1 MSSPFVSAIQG
12 NGHASGT
19 RPKRS
24 VMTSRLPVTMPIAA
38 PAEDRLSTLLER
50 FPLRAGVFHTG
61 LACGSFDFDPDVKP
75 GHFHLV
81 RSGRALLIDADERTQ
96 PIEEPSVVFF
106 PDARSHRLLADCD
119 LELVCATVRFG
130 IAGASPVVGAL
141 PAWVIVTLREA
152 PLLAALSELISA
164 EVYSDRPGRQ
174 AALNRLCELA
184 VVTVLR
190 FCLDTGLASGSA
202 FAGLADLR
210 LAKALEAMHGQPERE
225 WTLEALARLVGMSR
239 ARFASRFREV
249 VQATPGEHLAACR
262 MVKAQQLLRQG
273 GRLKWVA
280 EAVGYASAS
289 AFTRAFT
296 RVVGIG
302 PAQWASAAGQA
313 QGRGEGAKI

>member
-1 MSSPFVSAIQG
+1 MSNPFVSASLG
-12 NGHASGT
+12 NGHAPGT
-19 RPKRS
+19 RPERS
-24 VMTSRLPVTMPIAA
+24 VMGSRLPVALPVAS
-38 PAEDRLSTLLER
+38 AEDRLSTLLER
-50 FPLRAGVFHTG
+50 FPLRASVFHTG
-61 LACGSFDFDPDVKP
+61 LACGSLDFDPDSKP

-81 RSGRALLIDADERTQ
+81 RSGGALLIDAGERPQ
-96 PIEEPSVVFF
+96 SIDEPSVVFF
-106 PDARSHRLLADCD
+106 PDARSHRLVTDSD
-119 LELVCATVRFG
+119 VELVCATARFG

-141 PAWVIVTLREA
+141 PSRVIVPLREA
-152 PLLAALSELISA
+152 PLLAALSELTSV
-164 EVYSDRPGRQ
+164 EMQSDLPGRQ

-190 FCLDTGLASGSA
+190 VCLDTGLASGGA
-202 FAGLADLR
+202 LAGLADVR
-210 LAKALEAMHGQPERE
+210 LAKALEAMHREPERG
-225 WTLEALARLVGMSR
+225 WPLEALACLAGMSR

-249 VQATPGEHLAACR
+249 VHATPGEHLATCR

-273 GRLKWVA
+273 GRLKGVA

-313 QGRGEGAKI
+313 AGRGEGAQI